1 MNDLK
6 RHENGTVVCID
17 ESSEGLH
24 TLFVIGRD
32 LPFEDFVFFFK
43 FNKKSYF
50 DRDRYFRLDKNY
62 QKKRFLNG
70 KFY

>member
-32 LPFEDFVFFFK
+32 LPFEDFVFFL
-43 FNKKSYF
+43 S
-50 DRDRYFRLDKNY
+50 LIKN
-62 QKKRFLNG
+62 LILIEIDTSD
-70 KFY
+70 